1 MTMQLMA
8 IACALAL
15 TAGFGSGW
23 KIHAWKTDA
32 AIAHQMQEQE
42 KAYKK
47 KLSAT
52 EALLSKVTAQ
62 KQKTRT
68 IYREVRHEVQN
79 TKLGTC
85 DLSADA
91 LSLLADAA
99 VVGTASTEAGKP
111 DGTVPDAT
119 KPKVR

>member
-1 MTMQLMA
+1 MTLQIMA
-8 IACALAL
+8 IACAVAL
-15 TAGFGSGW
+15 VTGFGSGW
-23 KIHAWKTDA
+23 KTHAWKTDA
-32 AIAHQMQEQE
+32 AIAHQMQAQE
-42 KAYKK
+42 KAYKE

-68 IYREVRHEVQN
+68 IYREVRHEVRT

-91 LSLLADAA
+91 LGLLANAA
-99 VVGTASTEAGKP
+99 VVGTTSTEAGKP
-111 DGTVPDAT
+111 DVTVPDAT